1 MKFEVP
7 IRYPRG
13 DGCRGRWSLE
23 FRREVRVGNRNLRD
37 ISIKLAFKATGLDEI
52 AHLVNM
58 SQWTR
63 HPSELL
69 DMGE

>member
-1 MKFEVP
+1 MP

-69 DMGE
+69 DVGE

>member
-1 MKFEVP
+1 MKFDMPLDIQVEMV
-7 IRYPRG
+7 
-13 DGCRGRWSLE
+13 CRGSWSLE
-23 FRREVRVGNRNLRD
+23 FRGEVQVGNRNLRD
-37 ISIKLAFKATGLDEI
+37 VSVKLAFKAAGPDEI